1 MPRPSGWGLPGAC
14 GSSRGWLSARRGA
27 LALAA
32 FVALSCGSPGE
43 PFDSTA
49 VRTISIAIDNT
60 QLVVGTTVRARA
72 TMRDFEGHEVTDR
85 VPAWLSLTPA
95 VVSITQDGDITA
107 LQPGT
112 GQIRAS
118 SGNAASDV
126 IVIVQNPLAG
136 HISLARDTAT
146 ILLPG
151 GAVQGIAAVTD
162 EGGRPLVNPAVVW
175 TSLHPAIALVNVAG
189 LVTAVA
195 SGTATITASIDGLA
209 DTLIVIVRPSSAAG
223 APVVTSISPPIL
235 RPGGAYTITGNNFA
249 LTPGGNQVLVDGLLA
264 SVQTASATQLSV
276 VLPTAG
282 FACEAARDA
291 FVQVGANGIAGGAL
305 FPLQTGTRVALEPGQ
320 SLVISDASAV
330 RCNELVPG
338 TGRWVI
344 SVYNAW
350 RTTVGA
356 GATGNVQFMV
366 RGYPGAAIPGAPP
379 AVRATPAAPEME
391 WITPPQPIRR
401 RGSATDDAHLAL
413 LERNI
418 AALRARPPS
427 PPEAIRA
434 PDATARRELTTVGA
448 ITNVRLP
455 NLDGADFCINNIPFG
470 ARTVFAGPHAVILE
484 DTITTFNGRTTLKGQ
499 MDDYYVRLG
508 NEFEQVMWPILTG
521 SFGNPLA
528 MDAQLSNLGR
538 VVMLFSPRV
547 NAMQRG
553 SIAGFVANCDFSPV
567 GAKPSS
573 NGGAFFYAIVPTG
586 TLLGYAT
593 SDTRDQWLRQMRSTV
608 IHEVKHVVSFAERL
622 SRNFALEDGNWEEG
636 GARAAEEMY
645 SRTVYATAPRANT
658 GYAASIGCDIRFAAP
673 VAPCGDRPVLM
684 LRHFD
689 ALYSF
694 MTGPEIYSPL
704 GRGFTGDFNYY
715 AGAWSFLRWA
725 ADHFA
730 PDEGQFFRDFTTSV
744 VTGVANVEVRTGRRW
759 EESLGEWSLAAYVDD
774 IGGYTPNNQRLQ
786 MRSWNYPDIWLG
798 MCVDM
803 GPCVNPSNPVLNY
816 SRSNPFAPRQRSF
829 GNFLVGVGAMV
840 GGGFTLLDLSGAG
853 YASQVVE
860 VKALLGTGDA
870 PATVRIAIAR
880 VR

>member
-1 MPRPSGWGLPGAC
+1 MPRPSGWGLPGAS
-14 GSSRGWLSARRGA
+14 GKAHGWLSARAVARS
-27 LALAA
+27 LAA

-43 PFDSTA
+43 PLDSTA

-60 QLVVGTTVRARA
+60 QLVVGHTVRARA
-72 TMRDFEGHEVTDR
+72 TMRNADGQEVLDR

-95 VVSITQDGDITA
+95 VVNITQAGDITA

-118 SGNAASDV
+118 SGTAVSDI

-136 HISLARDTAT
+136 KISLARDTAT
-146 ILLPG
+146 IHLPG
-151 GAVQGIAAVTD
+151 GAVQGIVAVTD
-162 EGGRPLVNPAVVW
+162 EAGRPLVNPAVVW
-175 TSLHPAIALVNVAG
+175 TTLQPAIASVNVAG
-189 LVTAVA
+189 LVTAIA
-195 SGTATITASIDGLA
+195 SGTAVITASIDGLS
-209 DTLIVIVRPSSAAG
+209 DTLTVVVRPGAAVG

-235 RPGGAYTITGNNFA
+235 RPGAAYTVTGANFA
-249 LTPGGNQVLVDGLLA
+249 PTPGGNQVLVDGLLA
-264 SVQTASATQLSV
+264 SVQTASTTQLNI
-276 VLPTAG
+276 VLPTTG
-282 FACEAARDA
+282 FSCEPARDA
-291 FVQVGANGIAGGAL
+291 FVQVGANGTLGGAL

-356 GATGNVQFMV
+356 GGTGNVLFMV
-366 RGYPGAAIPGAPP
+366 RGYPGAPLPGAP
-379 AVRATPAAPEME
+379 AAARTAPVAAAME
-391 WITPPQPIRR
+391 WIAPPPAARR
-401 RGSATDDAHLAL
+401 DGGTEDAHLAL

-427 PPEAIRA
+427 GPNAIRA
-434 PDATARRELTTVGA
+434 PDGTAQRELTTVGA

-455 NLDGADFCINNIPFG
+455 NLDGADFCINNIPIG
-470 ARTVFAGPHAVILE
+470 ARTVFAGPNAVILE
-484 DTITTFNGRTTLKGQ
+484 DTTTTLNGRTTLKGQ

-508 NEFEQVMWPILTG
+508 NEFEQVMWPILTAA
-521 SFGNPLA
+521 FGNPLA

-538 VVMLFSPRV
+538 VVMVFSPRV

-553 SIAGFVANCDFSPV
+553 GFAGFVVNCDFSPV

-573 NGGAFFYAIVPTG
+573 NGGAFLYAFTPTSLA
-586 TLLGYAT
+586 TGYA
-593 SDTRDQWLRQMRSTV
+593 SPDTRDQWLRQMRSTV

-622 SRNFALEDGNWEEG
+622 SRNYALEEGSWEEG

-645 SRTVYATAPRANT
+645 ARALYGTAPRANT
-658 GYAASIGCDIRFAAP
+658 GYAASIGCDIRFELAA
-673 VAPCGDRPVLM
+673 VPCANRPILM

-689 ALYSF
+689 ALYSY

-704 GRGFTGDFNYY
+704 GRGFTGNFNYY

-730 PDEGQFFRDFTTSV
+730 ANEAQFFRDFTTSV

-759 EESLGEWSLAAYVDD
+759 EESLGEWSIAAYLDD
-774 IGGYTPNNQRLQ
+774 VGGFTPQNGRLQ
-786 MRSWNYPDIWLG
+786 MRSWNYPDMWLG

-803 GPCVNPSNPVLNY
+803 GPCENASNPVLIYN
-816 SRSNPFAPRQRSF
+816 RSNPFAPRQRSF
-829 GNFLVGVGAMV
+829 GSFIVGVASMV
-840 GGGFTLLDLSGAG
+840 GGGFTLLDLSGPG

-870 PATVRIAIAR
+870 PATVRVAIAR

>member
-14 GSSRGWLSARRGA
+14 GRARGRLSVRAGA
-27 LALAA
+27 LTLAA
-32 FVALSCGSPGE
+32 FVGLACGSPGE

-49 VRTISIAIDNT
+49 VRTITIALDNT
-60 QLVVGTTVRARA
+60 QLVVGNTVRARA
-72 TMRDFEGHEVTDR
+72 TMRNSDGQEVVDR
-85 VPAWLSLTPA
+85 LPAWLTLTPA
-95 VVSITQDGDITA
+95 VVSVTQDGDITA

-118 SGNAASDV
+118 SGTAASDV

-136 HISLARDTAT
+136 KISLARDTAT
-146 ILLPG
+146 VLLPG
-151 GAVQGIAAVTD
+151 GAMQGIVAVTD
-162 EGGRPLVNPAVVW
+162 GAGRPLINPAVVW
-175 TSLHPAIALVNVAG
+175 TTLQPAIATVNVAG
-189 LVTAVA
+189 LVTAIA
-195 SGTATITASIDGLA
+195 SGTAVITASIDGLA
-209 DTLIVIVRPSSAAG
+209 DTLTVVVRPAAATG

-235 RPGGAYTITGNNFA
+235 KPGAAYTITGTNFA
-249 LTPGGNQVLVDGLLA
+249 PTPGGNQVLVDGLLA
-264 SVQTASATQLSV
+264 SVQTASSTQLSI

-282 FACEAARDA
+282 FACEPSRDA
-291 FVQVGANGIAGGAL
+291 FVQIGANGTLGGAL
-305 FPLQTGTRVALEPGQ
+305 FPLETGTRVALDPGQ
-320 SLVISDASAV
+320 SLVITDASAV
-330 RCNELVPG
+330 RCNELFPG

-350 RTTVGA
+350 RAQVGA
-356 GATGNVQFMV
+356 GATGNVLFMA
-366 RGYPGAAIPGAPP
+366 RGYPGAALPGAPP
-379 AVRATPAAPEME
+379 AVRTAPAAPPME
-391 WITPPQPIRR
+391 WIAPQPAAQS
-401 RGSATDDAHLAL
+401 GSGREDAHLAL

-418 AALRARPPS
+418 ASLRARPASVPG
-427 PPEAIRA
+427 AIRA
-434 PDATARRELTTVGA
+434 PGGAAQRELTTVGA

-455 NLDGADFCINNIPFG
+455 NLDGADFCINNIPIG

-484 DTITTFNGRTTLKGQ
+484 DTTTTLNGRTTLKGQ
-499 MDDYYVRLG
+499 MDDYYQRLG

-521 SFGNPLA
+521 AFGNPLA

-538 VVMLFSPRV
+538 VVMVFSPRV
-547 NAMQRG
+547 NVMQRG
-553 SIAGFVANCDFSPV
+553 GFAGFVVNCDFSPV

-573 NGGAFFYAIVPTG
+573 NGGAFFYAVTPTS
-586 TLLGYAT
+586 TATGYAT
-593 SDTRDQWLRQMRSTV
+593 PDTRDQWLRQMRSTV

-622 SRNFALEDGNWEEG
+622 SRNFTLEEGSWEEG
-636 GARAAEEMY
+636 GARVAEEMY
-645 SRTVYATAPRANT
+645 ARAVYGTAPRANT
-658 GYAASIGCDIRFAAP
+658 GYAPSIGCDIRFELVAAP
-673 VAPCGDRPVLM
+673 CTGRPVLM

-704 GRGFTGDFNYY
+704 GRGFTGNFNYY

-725 ADHFA
+725 ADHFG
-730 PDEGQFFRDFTTSV
+730 PDEAQFFRDFTTSV

-759 EESLGEWSLAAYVDD
+759 EESLGEWSIAAYLDD
-774 IGGYTPNNQRLQ
+774 IGGYTPQNARLQ

-803 GPCVNPSNPVLNY
+803 GPCVNPSNPVLTY

-829 GNFLVGVGAMV
+829 GSFIVGVASMV
-840 GGGFTLLDLSGAG
+840 GGGFTLLDLSGPG